1 MEIKAFVT
9 NLGKYNEGELIG
21 EWVTFPIDEDQQT
34 ELFKRIGINE
44 QYEEY
49 FITDYEAPDGMKIS
63 EYSSITELNE
73 MAEKLDSVEFY
84 QEDTLEALLSH
95 LGDIDEA
102 IDALDNTLCYPDCY
116 DMADVA
122 ERYCDEC
129 GILDNIPED
138 LRYYFDF
145 EKYGNYLDTSGTY
158 FYHNNCYYEIMW

>member
-84 QEDTLEALLSH
+84 QEPTQLKERK
-95 LGDIDEA
+95 
-102 IDALDNTLCYPDCY
+102 
-116 DMADVA
+116 MAS
-122 ERYCDEC
+122 
-129 GILDNIPED
+129 P
-138 LRYYFDF
+138 
-145 EKYGNYLDTSGTY
+145 
-158 FYHNNCYYEIMW
+158 